1 MLHWNLG
8 LSQYL
13 IKKAS
18 VLITMYTTKN
28 YMRNIYDFG
37 ATINLSANL
46 TNTKLLLL
54 HV

>member
-13 IKKAS
+13 IKKAC
-18 VLITMYTTKN
+18 VLITMYTTEN